1 MKLKSPIQICSCIG
15 SFNFVRN
22 LGVFMNEML
31 DIRKN
36 EDFVVNQP
44 LVY

>member
-1 MKLKSPIQICSCIG
+1 
-15 SFNFVRN
+15 
-22 LGVFMNEML
+22 MNEML

-44 LVY
+44 QMYKYLEVVSHFQHK

>member
-1 MKLKSPIQICSCIG
+1 
-15 SFNFVRN
+15 
-22 LGVFMNEML
+22 MNEML

-44 LVY
+44 QMDKYLEVVSHFQHK

>member
-1 MKLKSPIQICSCIG
+1 
-15 SFNFVRN
+15 
-22 LGVFMNEML
+22 MNEML

-44 LVY
+44 QMDKYLEVGSHFQHK